1 MLSFINHHTPQII
14 QSLHVNAFI
23 EEFSQYLETIIMST
37 DPLLITASDFNIH
50 VNSKSDN
57 DVLKFLDLLQSMG
70 LWQHVEFPTHMSG
83 NTLDLVITGEV
94 DSILGSQPQPDHCFS
109 DHIAIL
115 QS

>member
-1 MLSFINHHTPQII
+1 
-14 QSLHVNAFI
+14 
-23 EEFSQYLETIIMST
+23 MST

-70 LWQHVEFPTHMSG
+70 LWQHVEFPTHVSG
-83 NTLDLVITGEV
+83 NTLDLVITREV